1 MQNKTSK
8 RLLQILILTALAV
21 ILIVAGIFIIDYS
34 ADQNIDVAPIR
45 ATVDEVLSSEI
56 TEYAPGF
63 SMTEIIFLA
72 TIKSGAE
79 AGSQVEVK
87 QSINEMVFPV
97 PQPVEAGE
105 QILISNEDVIEDGI
119 DDDSWYFIS
128 TNRAV
133 GLISIIIVF
142 LILILIIGRLKGLA
156 TIASL
161 AITIS
166 TIFLVYVPGILQGY
180 NIYLLTLIIA
190 IFIILF
196 SLVILNGFNKKTLCA
211 IVGNC
216 GGVLIAGLLA
226 LIVNQALD
234 VTGVID
240 QEYVYLTLLEN
251 DISIDLRAVVW
262 GGILIGSLGAIMD
275 VAMSIASSMH
285 ELAAEMKDKTFGRMV
300 NSGMNIGKDAI
311 GTMTNTL
318 ILAYIGSSLAVVLL
332 FTAYNRQLLT
342 ILNFEMIVVEVIQAI
357 VGSIGILL
365 AVPATVLFAAW
376 IYNRS

>member
-1 MQNKTSK
+1 MANKISK
-8 RLLQILILTALAV
+8 RLLQILILTALAAV
-21 ILIVAGIFIIDYS
+21 IIAAGVFIVDYS
-34 ADQNIDVAPIR
+34 ADDNIDVEPIT
-45 ATVDEVLSSEI
+45 ATVDEVLS
-56 TEYAPGF
+56 TQVDEYAPGF
-63 SMTEIIFLA
+63 NMTEIIFLA
-72 TIKSGAE
+72 TIKSGDE
-79 AGSQVEVK
+79 AGSQVEVR

-97 PQPVEAGE
+97 PQPVAVGE
-105 QILISNEDVIEDGI
+105 QILVSNEDVIDDGI
-119 DDDSWYFIS
+119 DDNSWYFIS
-128 TNRAV
+128 TNRMG

-142 LILILIIGRLKGLA
+142 LVLILIIGRLKGLA

-161 AITIS
+161 AITIAA
-166 TIFLVYVPGILQGY
+166 IFLVYVPAILKGY
-180 NIYLLTLIIA
+180 NIYLLTLVTTV
-190 IFIILF
+190 FIILF

-211 IVGNC
+211 VVGNC
-216 GGVLIAGLLA
+216 GGVLIAGVLA
-226 LIVNQALD
+226 LIINQALE

-240 QEYVYLTLLEN
+240 QEYVYLTLLED

-285 ELAAEMKDKTFGRMV
+285 ELSTEMKDKTFGRMV

-342 ILNFEMIVVEVIQAI
+342 ILNFEMIVVEIIQAI

-376 IYNRS
+376 VYNRS